1 MSQLQP
7 LGPNREAAAVWR
19 ARLDKAKASYD
30 LAVAEFRRL
39 SEQYRDREL
48 PRADGG
54 FALRQAIALE
64 NEARRRYVAVLRTF
78 TELIVHGKTPPV
90 D

>member
-1 MSQLQP
+1 MAQLQP
-7 LGPNREAAAVWR
+7 PGPNRDVTAVWR
-19 ARLDKAKASYD
+19 ARVDKAKASYD

-39 SEQYRDREL
+39 SEQYRQREL

-64 NEARRRYVAVLRTF
+64 NEARHRYVAVLQTF
-78 TELIVHGKTPPV
+78 TELIVHGKAPLE